1 MSFADLVQS
10 EINKFDNNGGNGEGN
25 QDRYKQP
32 HPHIQMGKGKTD
44 GYEIYVRVVP
54 LVQPDGHFGVMTRK
68 ALVSF
73 PKDGQTKYQSIQV
86 PLDDNSTYPEAKLNE
101 WLQQG
106 YPLGRFTPSLKPTF
120 MFNVIKVFE
129 TNQGFQYNVDA
140 QGNPIVQPM
149 EIPNGAYVDLMKLI
163 GDTKLRPAGCTSD
176 YSFVSE
182 DFGTLVKFEKPKQ
195 TDQVKKWT
203 IQPYTNVVL
212 PPLPQ
217 GWKENSADL
226 QELSKTTT
234 DTVIDKF
241 VAPFVEAQ
249 QPLNGEESNQGS
261 TPDYSSPFKSQ
272 ATPQQSN
279 QQAQA
284 NVPPQQPV
292 QQPVQQSYN
301 QPQQGQV
308 GQYAQQG
315 QNNGQGQQL
324 QGNQQPISNTQFGQ
338 GTPSGQ
344 QPSNTGGVDWNS
356 LAQQQSQ
363 ADVAQPQQQPQQTQ
377 PQQQPNTSVEP
388 PQQPTQDSM
397 PDDVQSLLD
406 DVLKG

>member
-1 MSFADLVQS
+1 MSFADLVKS
-10 EINKFDNNGGNGEGN
+10 EINKFDNNGNNNGGNN
-25 QDRYKQP
+25 QDRYRQP
-32 HPHIQMGKGKTD
+32 HPHIQLGKGKAD

-54 LVQPDGHFGVMTRK
+54 TEQPDGHFGVMTRK

-73 PKDGQTKYQSIQV
+73 PKEGQTKYQSIQV

-101 WLQQG
+101 WLQKG
-106 YPLGRFTPSLKPTF
+106 YPLGRYTPSLKPTF
-120 MFNVIKVFE
+120 MFNVIKVYE
-129 TNQGFQYNVDA
+129 TAQGFQYNLDA

-163 GDTKLRPAGCTSD
+163 GDAKLRPAGCTSD

-182 DFGTLVKFEKPKQ
+182 EFGTLVKFEKPKQ

-226 QELSKTTT
+226 QELSKTTS
-234 DTVIDKF
+234 DTVVDKF

-249 QPLNGEESNQGS
+249 QPLVGEESNQGS

-284 NVPPQQPV
+284 NVPPQQPMQQPV
-292 QQPVQQSYN
+292 QQPVQ
-301 QPQQGQV
+301 PQQT
-308 GQYAQQG
+308 QYTQPNSYQAP
-315 QNNGQGQQL
+315 
-324 QGNQQPISNTQFGQ
+324 QQPVQQ
-338 GTPSGQ
+338 Q
-344 QPSNTGGVDWNS
+344 QPNVDWDAM
-356 LAQQQSQ
+356 AQQQSQ
-363 ADVAQPQQQPQQTQ
+363 PQPTQPTQPVQQAPAQPTT
-377 PQQQPNTSVEP
+377 NVEP

-406 DVLKG
+406 DVLKN

>member
-10 EINKFDNNGGNGEGN
+10 EINKFDNNGNNGEGN

-73 PKDGQTKYQSIQV
+73 PKEGQTKYQSIQV
-86 PLDDNSTYPEAKLNE
+86 PLDDNSTYAEAKLNE
-101 WLQQG
+101 WLQKG

-163 GDTKLRPAGCTSD
+163 GDVKLRPAGCTSD

-195 TDQVKKWT
+195 SDQVKKWT

-226 QELSKTTT
+226 QELSKTTS

-249 QPLNGEESNQGS
+249 QPTMGEDSGQGA
-261 TPDYSSPFKSQ
+261 TPDYNSPFKSQ

-292 QQPVQQSYN
+292 QQPVQQQPQQSYN
-301 QPQQGQV
+301 QQQGQV
-308 GQYAQQG
+308 GQY
-315 QNNGQGQQL
+315 
-324 QGNQQPISNTQFGQ
+324 NQPGVNQYQ
-338 GTPSGQ
+338 GTPVSQ
-344 QPSNTGGVDWNS
+344 QPSNTGGVNWDS
-356 LAQQQSQ
+356 LAQQQ
-363 ADVAQPQQQPQQTQ
+363 AQPEVAQPQQTQ
-377 PQQQPNTSVEP
+377 PQQQQQQQQPQQQPQQPNTNVEP
-388 PQQPTQDSM
+388 PQQPTQDNM

-406 DVLKG
+406 DVLNG

>member
-10 EINKFDNNGGNGEGN
+10 EINKFDNNGGNGESN

-32 HPHIQMGKGKTD
+32 HPHIQMGKGKAD

-73 PKDGQTKYQSIQV
+73 PKEGQTKYQSIQV

-101 WLQQG
+101 WLQKG

-120 MFNVIKVFE
+120 TFNVIKVFE

-272 ATPQQSN
+272 ATPQQSS

-292 QQPVQQSYN
+292 QQPVQQ
-301 QPQQGQV
+301 QQGQV
-308 GQYAQQG
+308 GQYNQQG
-315 QNNGQGQQL
+315 V
-324 QGNQQPISNTQFGQ
+324 NQYQS
-338 GTPSGQ
+338 TPTNQ